1 MRRVA
6 PRVFFFLLHPWL
18 RTGALFFSE
27 KPTQL
32 KSKTNKKMKK
42 IIELLKHYRK
52 KLVGVALID
61 GIGMIC
67 SLLMPFVMSE
77 IVERGIS
84 EQNISFVWQYAV
96 IMVLLAIVSVVANV
110 ISAKLNTYI
119 SAGYSSDLCRVTFE
133 KINSL
138 SYENYTKIGP
148 SGLLTR
154 ATDDIWNVE
163 GTITSLPYTLFTVP
177 VMFIG
182 SAVLAFLADPIL
194 SAVFMLSIPPILIL
208 VLILMRP
215 LYNMWDKSDKYVDMQ
230 NKIVRERLSGLRVVR
245 AFNNEKREHGRAK
258 FATEEMAKYMIR
270 ANTRGGMVDP
280 FAMLLLNLATVA
292 VIYFGGIRARADS
305 GISTGGVIAVLQ
317 YIGMISN
324 ALISISWTL
333 AWLPK
338 VKVSMRRLNEIHS
351 SPDEETIPE
360 GEGDVPN
367 GFDIEIKNLSFTYP
381 DSTKNVLESL
391 SLTVKQ
397 GEHIAFIG
405 GTGSGKSTLIKLLA
419 GLFEPSEGEIIIGGA
434 SYKDMRKA
442 DIRSHFSVALQK
454 AQIFEGTVR
463 DNIKMGKPDAT
474 DEEIYEVLSLSKMA
488 EFVDSHEEG
497 LDYILVGSGQNVSG
511 GQRQRLNMARTV
523 IKKADVYIFD
533 DSFSALDFL
542 TESETNENYAAL
554 LHGKSRIVAT
564 QRISTAMSADR
575 IYVLDKGRIIGVGT
589 HSELLRSCPIYR
601 EIADSQLGGRRE
613 YAYEE

>member
-1 MRRVA
+1 
-6 PRVFFFLLHPWL
+6 
-18 RTGALFFSE
+18 
-27 KPTQL
+27 
-32 KSKTNKKMKK
+32 MKK
-42 IIELLKHYRK
+42 LLELLKPYQK

-67 SLLMPFVMSE
+67 SLLMPFVMSD
-77 IVERGIS
+77 IVEKGIS
-84 EQNISFVWQYAV
+84 EQNIPFVWQYAV
-96 IMVLLAIVSVVANV
+96 IMLLLAIVSVVASV
-110 ISAKLNTYI
+110 ISAKLNTAI

-138 SYENYTKIGP
+138 SYTNYTKIGP

-182 SAVLAFLADPIL
+182 SAVLAFLVDPVL
-194 SAVFMLSIPPILIL
+194 STVFMLSIPPILIL

-215 LYNMWDKSDKYVDMQ
+215 LYDMWDKSDKYVDMQ

-258 FATEEMAKYMIR
+258 LATEEMAKYMIR

-292 VIYFGGIRARADS
+292 VIYFGGIRAQAGS
-305 GISTGGVIAVLQ
+305 GISTGGIIAVLQ
-317 YIGMISN
+317 YIGMITN
-324 ALISISWTL
+324 AIISISWTL

-360 GEGDVPN
+360 GRGEMPN
-367 GFDIEIKNLSFTYP
+367 GFDIEIKNLSFRYP
-381 DSTKNVLESL
+381 DSTKNVLENLSL
-391 SLTVKQ
+391 SVKQ
-397 GEHIAFIG
+397 GEHIALIG

-434 SYKDMRKA
+434 SYGKMRKA
-442 DIRSHFSVALQK
+442 DVRSHFSVALQK

-474 DEEIYEVLSLSKMA
+474 DEEIYEVLGLSKMA
-488 EFVDSHEEG
+488 EFVDSHKEG

-542 TESETNENYAAL
+542 TESEIKENYATIL
-554 LHGKSRIVAT
+554 GKKSRIVAT

-575 IYVLDKGRIIGVGT
+575 IYVLDKGCIIGVGT
-589 HSELLRSCPIYR
+589 HSELLSSCPIYR
-601 EIADSQLGGRRE
+601 EIADSQLGGKKE
-613 YAYEE
+613 GTYEE

>member
-1 MRRVA
+1 
-6 PRVFFFLLHPWL
+6 
-18 RTGALFFSE
+18 
-27 KPTQL
+27 
-32 KSKTNKKMKK
+32 MKK
-42 IIELLKHYRK
+42 LFELLKPYRN

-77 IVERGIS
+77 IVEKGIS
-84 EQNISFVWQYAV
+84 KQNISFVWQYAV
-96 IMVLLAIVSVVANV
+96 IMILLAIVSVVANV
-110 ISAKLNTYI
+110 ISAKLNTAI

-138 SYENYTKIGP
+138 SYTDYTKIGP

-177 VMFIG
+177 VMLIG
-182 SAVLAFLADPIL
+182 SAVLAFLADPVL

-215 LYNMWDKSDKYVDMQ
+215 LYDMWDKSDKYVDMQ

-258 FATEEMAKYMIR
+258 FATEEMAKHMIR

-292 VIYFGGIRARADS
+292 VIYFGGIRAQAGS

-351 SPDEETIPE
+351 CPDEETIPE
-360 GEGDVPN
+360 GEGKTAN
-367 GFDIEIKNLSFTYP
+367 GFDIEIKDLSFAYP
-381 DSTKNVLESL
+381 ESTKKVLEGLSL
-391 SLTVKQ
+391 SVKQ
-397 GEHIAFIG
+397 GEHIALIG

-419 GLFEPSEGEIIIGGA
+419 GLFEPSEGEIIIGGS
-434 SYKDMRKA
+434 SYKDMRKV
-442 DIRSHFSVALQK
+442 DVRSHFSVALQK

-463 DNIKMGKPDAT
+463 DNIKMGRPDAT
-474 DEEIYEVLSLSKMA
+474 DEEIYEVLKLSKMS

-497 LDYILVGSGQNVSG
+497 LDYILVGNGQNVSG

-542 TESETNENYAAL
+542 TESEIKENYADL
-554 LHGKSRIVAT
+554 LRGKSRIVAT

-589 HSELLRSCPIYR
+589 HSELLSSCSIYR
-601 EIADSQLGGRRE
+601 EIADSQLGGRKE
-613 YAYEE
+613 GAYEE

>member
-1 MRRVA
+1 
-6 PRVFFFLLHPWL
+6 
-18 RTGALFFSE
+18 
-27 KPTQL
+27 
-32 KSKTNKKMKK
+32 MKK
-42 IIELLKHYRK
+42 LFELLKPYQK

-61 GIGMIC
+61 GIGMLC

-77 IVERGIS
+77 IVEKGIS
-84 EQNISFVWQYAV
+84 EQNIPFVWQYAV
-96 IMVLLAIVSVVANV
+96 IMVLLAIVSVAANI
-110 ISAKLNTYI
+110 ISAKLNTAI
-119 SAGYSSDLCRVTFE
+119 SAGYSSDLCRITFE

-138 SYENYTKIGP
+138 SYTNYTKIGP

-182 SAVLAFLADPIL
+182 SAVLAFFADPVL

-215 LYNMWDKSDKYVDMQ
+215 LYDMWDKSDKYVDMQ

-292 VIYFGGIRARADS
+292 VIYFGGIRAQAGS
-305 GISTGGVIAVLQ
+305 GISTGGIIAVLQ
-317 YIGMISN
+317 YIGMITN
-324 ALISISWTL
+324 AIISISWTL

-338 VKVSMRRLNEIHS
+338 VKVSVRRLNEIHS
-351 SPDEETIPE
+351 SPDEETISE
-360 GEGDVPN
+360 SDVKAPS
-367 GFDIEIKNLSFTYP
+367 GFDIEIRNLSFAYP
-381 DSTKNVLESL
+381 DSTKNVLKNL
-391 SLTVKQ
+391 SLTVKE
-397 GEHIAFIG
+397 GEHIALIG

-419 GLFEPSEGEIIIGGA
+419 GLFEPSEGEIILGGA

-442 DIRSHFSVALQK
+442 DVRSHFSVALQK

-474 DEEIYEVLSLSKMA
+474 DEEIYKVLELSKMA
-488 EFVDSHEEG
+488 EFVGSHEEG

-542 TESETNENYAAL
+542 TESEIKENYATL
-554 LHGKSRIVAT
+554 LRGKSRIVAT

-575 IYVLDKGRIIGVGT
+575 IYVLDNGNIIGVGT
-589 HSELLRSCPIYR
+589 HSELLSSCPIYR
-601 EIADSQLGGRRE
+601 EIADSQLGGRKE
-613 YAYEE
+613 CTHEK

>member
-1 MRRVA
+1 
-6 PRVFFFLLHPWL
+6 
-18 RTGALFFSE
+18 
-27 KPTQL
+27 
-32 KSKTNKKMKK
+32 MKK
-42 IIELLKHYRK
+42 LLELLKPYRK

-67 SLLMPFVMSE
+67 SLLLPFVMSE
-77 IVERGIS
+77 IVEKGIS
-84 EQNISFVWQYAV
+84 EQNIPFVWQYAV
-96 IMVLLAIVSVVANV
+96 IMVLLAIVSVAANI
-110 ISAKLNTYI
+110 ISAKLNTAI

-138 SYENYTKIGP
+138 SYTNYTKIGP

-177 VMFIG
+177 IMFIG
-182 SAVLAFLADPIL
+182 SAVLAFLADPVL

-215 LYNMWDKSDKYVDMQ
+215 LYDMWDKSDKYVDMQ
-230 NKIVRERLSGLRVVR
+230 NKIVRERLAGLRVVR

-292 VIYFGGIRARADS
+292 VIYFGGIRAQAGS
-305 GISTGGVIAVLQ
+305 GISTGGIIAVLQ
-317 YIGMISN
+317 YIGMITN
-324 ALISISWTL
+324 AVISISWTL

-351 SPDEETIPE
+351 NPDEETIPE

-367 GFDIEIKNLSFTYP
+367 GFDIEINNLSFTYP
-381 DSTKNVLESL
+381 DSTKNVLENL

-397 GEHIAFIG
+397 GEQIALIG

-434 SYKDMRKA
+434 SYKDMRKV
-442 DIRSHFSVALQK
+442 DVRSHFSVALQK

-474 DEEIYEVLSLSKMA
+474 DEEVYKVLGLSKMA

-523 IKKADVYIFD
+523 IKEADVYIFD

-542 TESETNENYAAL
+542 TESEIKENYSAL
-554 LHGKSRIVAT
+554 LRGKSRIVAT

-575 IYVLDKGRIIGVGT
+575 IYVLDNGRIIGVGT
-589 HSELLRSCPIYR
+589 HRELLSSCPIYR
-601 EIADSQLGGRRE
+601 EIADSQLGGRKE
-613 YAYEE
+613 GAYEEE

>member
-1 MRRVA
+1 
-6 PRVFFFLLHPWL
+6 
-18 RTGALFFSE
+18 
-27 KPTQL
+27 
-32 KSKTNKKMKK
+32 MKK
-42 IIELLKHYRK
+42 LLELLKPYRK
-52 KLVGVALID
+52 KLMGVALID

-77 IVERGIS
+77 IVEKGIS
-84 EQNISFVWQYAV
+84 EQNIPLVWKYAG
-96 IMVLLAIVSVVANV
+96 IMVLLSVISVAANI
-110 ISAKLNTYI
+110 ISAKLNTSI
-119 SAGYSSDLCRVTFE
+119 SAGYSSDLCRITFE

-138 SYENYTKIGP
+138 SYTDYTKIGP

-177 VMFIG
+177 IMFIG

-215 LYNMWDKSDKYVDMQ
+215 LYDMWDKSDKYVDLQ
-230 NKIVRERLSGLRVVR
+230 NKIVRERLSALRVVR
-245 AFNNEKREHGRAK
+245 AFNNETREHGRAK

-292 VIYFGGIRARADS
+292 VVYFGGIRAQAGS

-360 GEGDVPN
+360 GKGKVPN
-367 GFDIEIKNLSFTYP
+367 GFDIEIRNLSFTYP
-381 DSTKNVLESL
+381 DSTKSVIENL
-391 SLTVKQ
+391 SLTVKE
-397 GEHIAFIG
+397 GEHIALIG

-434 SYKDMRKA
+434 SYKDIRKV
-442 DIRSHFSVALQK
+442 DVRSHFSVALQK

-463 DNIKMGKPDAT
+463 DNIRMGNPGAT
-474 DEEIYEVLSLSKMA
+474 DEEIYEALKLSKMA

-511 GQRQRLNMARTV
+511 GQRQRINMARTV
-523 IKKADVYIFD
+523 IKKADIYIFD

-542 TESETNENYAAL
+542 TESEIKDNYSTL
-554 LHGKSRIVAT
+554 LRGKSRIVAT

-575 IYVLDKGRIIGVGT
+575 IYVLDKGRIIDVGT
-589 HSELLRSCPIYR
+589 HSELLFSCPIYR
-601 EIADSQLGGRRE
+601 EIADSQLGGRKE
-613 YAYEE
+613 GGYEE

>member
-1 MRRVA
+1 
-6 PRVFFFLLHPWL
+6 
-18 RTGALFFSE
+18 
-27 KPTQL
+27 
-32 KSKTNKKMKK
+32 MKK
-42 IIELLKHYRK
+42 LLKLLKPYRK

-67 SLLMPFVMSE
+67 ALLMPFVMSE
-77 IVERGIS
+77 IVEKGIS
-84 EQNISFVWQYAV
+84 EQNISLVWKYAV
-96 IMVLLAIVSVVANV
+96 IMVLLAIISVIANV
-110 ISAKLNTYI
+110 ISAKLNTSI
-119 SAGYSSDLCRVTFE
+119 SAGYSSDLCRSTFE

-138 SYENYTKIGP
+138 SYTDYTKIGP

-182 SAVLAFLADPIL
+182 SAVLAFLADPVL

-215 LYNMWDKSDKYVDMQ
+215 LYDMWDKSDKYVDMQ

-292 VIYFGGIRARADS
+292 VIYFGGIRAQAGS
-305 GISTGGVIAVLQ
+305 GISTGGIIAVLQ
-317 YIGMISN
+317 YIGMITN
-324 ALISISWTL
+324 AVISISWTL

-351 SPDEETIPE
+351 SPDEEKIPE
-360 GEGDVPN
+360 GEGKIPN
-367 GFDIEIKNLSFTYP
+367 GFDLEIRNLSFTYP
-381 DSTKNVLESL
+381 NSTKSVIENISL
-391 SLTVKQ
+391 SIKE
-397 GEHIAFIG
+397 GEHIALIG

-419 GLFEPSEGEIIIGGA
+419 GLFEPSEGEIMIGEA
-434 SYKDMRKA
+434 SYKDMRKV
-442 DIRSHFSVALQK
+442 DVRSHFSVALQK

-463 DNIKMGKPDAT
+463 DNIKMGNPNAT
-474 DEEIYEVLSLSKMA
+474 DDEIYEALRLSKMA

-542 TESETNENYAAL
+542 TESEIKENYSML
-554 LHGKSRIVAT
+554 LRGKSRIVAT

-575 IYVLDKGRIIGVGT
+575 IYVLDNGRIIGVGT
-589 HSELLRSCPIYR
+589 HRELLSSCPIYR
-601 EIADSQLGGRRE
+601 EIADSQLGGRKE
-613 YAYEE
+613 GAHEEE

>member
-1 MRRVA
+1 
-6 PRVFFFLLHPWL
+6 
-18 RTGALFFSE
+18 
-27 KPTQL
+27 
-32 KSKTNKKMKK
+32 MKK
-42 IIELLKHYRK
+42 LLELLKPYRK

-61 GIGMIC
+61 GISMIC

-77 IVERGIS
+77 IVEKGIS
-84 EQNISFVWQYAV
+84 EQNIRLVWIYAA
-96 IMVLLAIVSVVANV
+96 IMVLLAIVSIIASI
-110 ISAKLNTYI
+110 ISAKLNTSI

-138 SYENYTKIGP
+138 SYTNYTKIGP

-177 VMFIG
+177 IMFIG
-182 SAVLAFLADPIL
+182 SAILAFLADPVL
-194 SAVFMLSIPPILIL
+194 AAVFMLSIPPILIL
-208 VLILMRP
+208 VLIIMRP
-215 LYNMWDKSDKYVDMQ
+215 LYDMWDKSDKYIDMQ

-245 AFNNEKREHGRAK
+245 AFNNEKREHSRAK

-270 ANTRGGMVDP
+270 ANTRGGLVDP

-292 VIYFGGIRARADS
+292 VIYFGGIRAQAGS
-305 GISTGGVIAVLQ
+305 GISTGGIIAVLQ

-351 SPDEETIPE
+351 SPNEETIPE
-360 GEGDVPN
+360 GEGKVPN
-367 GFDIEIKNLSFTYP
+367 GFDIEIRNLSFTYP
-381 DSTKNVLESL
+381 DSTKNVLEDLSL
-391 SLTVKQ
+391 SLKQ
-397 GEHIAFIG
+397 GEHIALIG

-419 GLFEPSEGEIIIGGA
+419 GLFEPSEGEILIGGA
-434 SYKDMRKA
+434 SYKDMRKV
-442 DIRSHFSVALQK
+442 DVRSHFSVALQK

-463 DNIKMGKPDAT
+463 DNIKMGKPDAS
-474 DEEIYEVLSLSKMA
+474 DEEIYEVLKLSKMA
-488 EFVDSHEEG
+488 DFVDSHKEG

-542 TESETNENYAAL
+542 TESEIKENYAAL
-554 LHGKSRIVAT
+554 LRGKSRIVAT

-589 HSELLRSCPIYR
+589 HNELLSSCPIYR
-601 EIADSQLGGRRE
+601 EIADSQLGGRKE
-613 YAYEE
+613 GTYEE

>member
-1 MRRVA
+1 
-6 PRVFFFLLHPWL
+6 
-18 RTGALFFSE
+18 
-27 KPTQL
+27 
-32 KSKTNKKMKK
+32 MKK
-42 IIELLKHYRK
+42 LLELLKPYRK

-67 SLLMPFVMSE
+67 ALLMPFVMSE
-77 IVERGIS
+77 IVEKGIS
-84 EQNISFVWQYAV
+84 GQNIALVWKYAV
-96 IMVLLAIVSVVANV
+96 IMVLLAVVSVAANI
-110 ISAKLNTYI
+110 ISAKLNTSI
-119 SAGYSSDLCRVTFE
+119 SAGYSSNLCRSTFE

-138 SYENYTKIGP
+138 SYTDYTKIGP

-182 SAVLAFLADPIL
+182 SAVLAFLADPVL

-215 LYNMWDKSDKYVDMQ
+215 LYDMWDKSDKYVDMQ

-292 VIYFGGIRARADS
+292 VIYFGGIRAQAGS

-351 SPDEETIPE
+351 SPDEEKIPE
-360 GEGDVPN
+360 GAGEIPN
-367 GFDIEIKNLSFTYP
+367 DFDLEIRNLSFAYP
-381 DSTKNVLESL
+381 NSTKSVIENISL
-391 SLTVKQ
+391 SIKE
-397 GEHIAFIG
+397 GEHIALIG

-434 SYKDMRKA
+434 SYKDMRKV
-442 DIRSHFSVALQK
+442 DVRSHFSVALQK

-463 DNIKMGKPDAT
+463 DNIKMGNPSAT
-474 DEEIYEVLSLSKMA
+474 DDEIYEVLKLSKMVD
-488 EFVDSHEEG
+488 FIDSHEEG
-497 LDYILVGSGQNVSG
+497 LDYMLVGSGQNVSG

-542 TESETNENYAAL
+542 TESEIKENYSTL
-554 LHGKSRIVAT
+554 LRGKSRIVAT

-575 IYVLDKGRIIGVGT
+575 IYVLDKGCIIGVGT
-589 HSELLRSCPIYR
+589 HSDLLSSCPIYR
-601 EIADSQLGGRRE
+601 EIADSQLGGRKE
-613 YAYEE
+613 GAHEE

>member
-1 MRRVA
+1 MK
-6 PRVFFFLLHPWL
+6 LLFILL
-18 RTGALFFSE
+18 R
-27 KPTQL
+27 P
-32 KSKTNKKMKK
+32 
-42 IIELLKHYRK
+42 YRK
-52 KLVGVALID
+52 KLVWIALID
-61 GIGMIC
+61 GIAMIC

-77 IVERGIS
+77 IVEKGIS
-84 EQNISFVWQYAV
+84 EQNISAVWRYAAA
-96 IMVLLAIVSVVANV
+96 MVLLAIVSLVASI
-110 ISAKLNTYI
+110 ISAKINTHV
-119 SAGYSSDLCRVTFE
+119 SAGYSSDLCRATFE
-133 KINSL
+133 KINAL
-138 SYENYTKIGP
+138 SYTDYTKIGP

-163 GTITSLPYTLFTVP
+163 GTMTSLPYTLFTVP

-182 SAVLAFLADPIL
+182 SAVLAFLADPVL

-215 LYNMWDKSDKYVDMQ
+215 LYDMWDKSDKYVDMQ

-245 AFNNEKREHGRAK
+245 AFNNEKREHARARL
-258 FATEEMAKYMIR
+258 ATEEMAKYMIR

-292 VIYFGGIRARADS
+292 VIYFGGIRAQMDS
-305 GISTGGVIAVLQ
+305 GISTGSIIAVLQ
-317 YIGMISN
+317 YIGIISN
-324 ALISISWTL
+324 ALINISWTL

-338 VKVSMRRLNEIHS
+338 VRVSARRLNEIHS
-351 SPDEETIPE
+351 SPDEETFFE
-360 GEGDVPN
+360 GEGEIPN
-367 GFDIEIKNLSFTYP
+367 GFDIEINDLSFSYP
-381 DSTKNVLESL
+381 ESAKSVLENI
-391 SLTVKQ
+391 SLTVRE
-397 GEHIAFIG
+397 GEHIALIG

-434 SYKDMRKA
+434 SYKNMRKS
-442 DIRSHFSVALQK
+442 DIRSRFSVALQK

-463 DNIKMGKPDAT
+463 DNIRMGRPDAT
-474 DEEIYEVLSLSKMA
+474 DEEISEALKLSKMA
-488 EFVDSHEEG
+488 DFIDSHKEG

-542 TESETNENYAAL
+542 TESEIKENYNSL
-554 LHGKSRIVAT
+554 LKGKSRIVAT

-589 HSELLRSCPIYR
+589 HSELLSACPIYR
-601 EIADSQLGGRRE
+601 EIADSQLGGRRG

>member
-1 MRRVA
+1 
-6 PRVFFFLLHPWL
+6 
-18 RTGALFFSE
+18 
-27 KPTQL
+27 
-32 KSKTNKKMKK
+32 MKK
-42 IIELLKHYRK
+42 LLELLKPYRK

-77 IVERGIS
+77 IVEKGIS
-84 EQNISFVWQYAV
+84 EQNIPLVWKYAG
-96 IMVLLAIVSVVANV
+96 IMVLLALISVGANIV
-110 ISAKLNTYI
+110 SAKLNTSI
-119 SAGYSSDLCRVTFE
+119 SAGYSSDLCRTTFE

-138 SYENYTKIGP
+138 SYTDYTKIGP

-177 VMFIG
+177 IMFIG
-182 SAVLAFLADPIL
+182 SAVLAFLADPVL

-215 LYNMWDKSDKYVDMQ
+215 LYDMWDKSDKYIDLQ
-230 NKIVRERLSGLRVVR
+230 NKIVRERLSALRVVR

-292 VIYFGGIRARADS
+292 VVYFGGIRSQAGS

-338 VKVSMRRLNEIHS
+338 VRVSMRRLNEIHS

-360 GEGDVPN
+360 GKGKIPA
-367 GFDIEIKNLSFTYP
+367 GFDIEIRDLSFAYP
-381 DSTKNVLESL
+381 NSTKNIIENL
-391 SLTVKQ
+391 SLTVKE
-397 GEHIAFIG
+397 GEHIALIG

-419 GLFEPSEGEIIIGGA
+419 GLFEPSEGEILIGGA
-434 SYKDMRKA
+434 SYSDMRKS
-442 DIRSHFSVALQK
+442 DVRSHFSVALQK

-463 DNIKMGKPDAT
+463 DNIRMGNPSVT
-474 DEEIYEVLSLSKMA
+474 DEEIYEALKLSKMA

-497 LDYILVGSGQNVSG
+497 LDYILVGNGQNVSG
-511 GQRQRLNMARTV
+511 GQRQRINMARTV

-542 TESETNENYAAL
+542 TEKEIKENYSGL
-554 LHGKSRIVAT
+554 LRGKSRIVAT

-575 IYVLDKGRIIGVGT
+575 IYVLDKGRIIDFGT
-589 HSELLRSCPIYR
+589 HSELLSSCSIYR
-601 EIADSQLGGRRE
+601 EISDSQLGGRKE
-613 YAYEE
+613 GAYEE

>member
-1 MRRVA
+1 
-6 PRVFFFLLHPWL
+6 
-18 RTGALFFSE
+18 
-27 KPTQL
+27 
-32 KSKTNKKMKK
+32 MKK
-42 IIELLKHYRK
+42 LLELLKPYRK

-61 GIGMIC
+61 GVAMIC

-77 IVERGIS
+77 IVEKGIS
-84 EQNISFVWQYAV
+84 KQNISLVWKYAA
-96 IMVLLAIVSVVANV
+96 IMVLLAIVSLIASI
-110 ISAKLNTYI
+110 ISAKLNTAI
-119 SAGYSSDLCRVTFE
+119 SAGYSSDLCYATFK
-133 KINSL
+133 KINLL
-138 SYENYTKIGP
+138 SYTNYTKIGP

-177 VMFIG
+177 IMFIG
-182 SAVLAFLADPIL
+182 SAVLAFIADPVL

-215 LYNMWDKSDKYVDMQ
+215 LYDMWDKSDKYIDMQ

-292 VIYFGGIRARADS
+292 VIYFGGIRAQTGA

-324 ALISISWTL
+324 ALINISWTL

-338 VKVSMRRLNEIHS
+338 VKVSMRRLNDIHA

-360 GEGDVPN
+360 GEGKIPN
-367 GFDIEIKNLSFTYP
+367 GFAIEIKNLSFTYP
-381 DSTKNVLESL
+381 DSSKNVIENLSL
-391 SLTVKQ
+391 SIKE
-397 GEHIAFIG
+397 GEHIALIG

-434 SYKDMRKA
+434 SYKDMRKI
-442 DIRSHFSVALQK
+442 DVRSHFSVALQK

-463 DNIKMGKPDAT
+463 DNIRMGKPDAT
-474 DEEIYEVLSLSKMA
+474 DEEIYEALRLSKMA
-488 EFVDSHEEG
+488 EFVDSHKEG

-523 IKKADVYIFD
+523 IKKADLYIFD

-542 TESETNENYAAL
+542 TESEIKENYKDL
-554 LHGKSRIVAT
+554 LCGKSRIVAT

-589 HSELLRSCPIYR
+589 HSELLSSCPIYR
-601 EIADSQLGGRRE
+601 EIADSQLGNRKEGV
-613 YAYEE
+613 YEE

>member
-1 MRRVA
+1 
-6 PRVFFFLLHPWL
+6 
-18 RTGALFFSE
+18 
-27 KPTQL
+27 
-32 KSKTNKKMKK
+32 MKK
-42 IIELLKHYRK
+42 LFELLKPYTK
-52 KLVGVALID
+52 KLIAVALID

-77 IVERGIS
+77 IVESGIA
-84 EQNISFVWQYAV
+84 EKDIDFVWKYAI
-96 IMVLLAIVSVVANV
+96 IMLVLATVSVVANI
-110 ISAKLNTYI
+110 ISAKLNTSI
-119 SAGYSSDLCRVTFE
+119 SSGYSADLCRATFE

-138 SYENYTKIGP
+138 SYTDYTKIGP

-163 GTITSLPYTLFTVP
+163 GTITNLPYTLFTVP

-182 SAVLAFLADPIL
+182 SAVLAFLADPTL

-208 VLILMRP
+208 VLILMSP
-215 LYNMWDKSDKYVDMQ
+215 LYDMWDKSDKYIDMQ

-245 AFNNEKREHGRAK
+245 AFNNESREHKRAK

-292 VIYFGGIRARADS
+292 VVYFGGVRAQT
-305 GISTGGVIAVLQ
+305 GGEISTGDIIAVLQ

-338 VKVSMRRLNEIHS
+338 VKVSARRLNEIHS
-351 SPDEETIPE
+351 SPDEETVCDKDVKAPE
-360 GEGDVPN
+360 GFE
-367 GFDIEIKNLSFTYP
+367 IEIKDLSFAYP
-381 DSTKNVLESL
+381 DSKKNVLEDISL
-391 SLTVKQ
+391 EIKE
-397 GEHIAFIG
+397 GEHIALIG
-405 GTGSGKSTLIKLLA
+405 GTGSGKSSLIKLLS
-419 GLFEPSEGEIIIGGA
+419 GLFDPGDGDIIIGGV
-434 SYKDMRKA
+434 SYKNLRKT
-442 DIRSHFSVALQK
+442 DIRSKFSVALQK

-463 DNIKMGKPDAT
+463 DNIKMGNPEAT
-474 DEEIYEVLSLSKMA
+474 DKEVLEVLGMSKMA
-488 EFVDSHEEG
+488 DFINSHKEG
-497 LDYILVGSGQNVSG
+497 LDYLLVGSGQNVSG

-523 IKKADVYIFD
+523 IKKADIYIFD

-542 TESETNENYAAL
+542 TESEIKENYSDFL
-554 LHGKSRIVAT
+554 KGKSRIVAT

-589 HSELLRSCPIYR
+589 HSQLLSSCPIYR
-601 EIADSQLGGRRE
+601 EIANSQLGGRKE
-613 YAYEE
+613 GAYEK

>member
-1 MRRVA
+1 
-6 PRVFFFLLHPWL
+6 
-18 RTGALFFSE
+18 
-27 KPTQL
+27 
-32 KSKTNKKMKK
+32 MKK
-42 IIELLKHYRK
+42 LLELLKPYRK

-67 SLLMPFVMSE
+67 ALLMPFVMSE
-77 IVERGIS
+77 IVEKGIS
-84 EQNISFVWQYAV
+84 EQNISLVWKYAV
-96 IMVLLAIVSVVANV
+96 IMVLLAIISVIANV
-110 ISAKLNTYI
+110 ISAKLNTSI
-119 SAGYSSDLCRVTFE
+119 SAGYSSDLCRSTFE

-138 SYENYTKIGP
+138 SYTDYTKIGP

-182 SAVLAFLADPIL
+182 SAVLAFLADPVL

-215 LYNMWDKSDKYVDMQ
+215 LYDMWDKSDKYVDMQ

-292 VIYFGGIRARADS
+292 VIYFGGIRAQAGS
-305 GISTGGVIAVLQ
+305 GISTGGIIAVLQ
-317 YIGMISN
+317 YIGMITN
-324 ALISISWTL
+324 AVISISWTL

-351 SPDEETIPE
+351 SPDEEKIPE
-360 GEGDVPN
+360 GEGKIPN
-367 GFDIEIKNLSFTYP
+367 GFDLEIRNLSFTYP
-381 DSTKNVLESL
+381 NSTKSVIENISL
-391 SLTVKQ
+391 SIKE
-397 GEHIAFIG
+397 GEHIALIG

-419 GLFEPSEGEIIIGGA
+419 GLFEPSEGEIMIGEA
-434 SYKDMRKA
+434 SYKDMRKV
-442 DIRSHFSVALQK
+442 DVRSHFSVALQK

-463 DNIKMGKPDAT
+463 DNIKMGNPDAT
-474 DEEIYEVLSLSKMA
+474 DDEIYEALRLSKMA
-488 EFVDSHEEG
+488 GFVDSHEEG

-542 TESETNENYAAL
+542 TESEIKENYSML
-554 LHGKSRIVAT
+554 LRGKSRIVAT

-575 IYVLDKGRIIGVGT
+575 IYVLDNGRIIGVGT
-589 HSELLRSCPIYR
+589 HRELLSSCPIYR
-601 EIADSQLGGRRE
+601 EIADSQLGGRKE
-613 YAYEE
+613 GAHEEE

>member
-1 MRRVA
+1 
-6 PRVFFFLLHPWL
+6 
-18 RTGALFFSE
+18 
-27 KPTQL
+27 
-32 KSKTNKKMKK
+32 MKK
-42 IIELLKHYRK
+42 LLELLKPYRK

-67 SLLMPFVMSE
+67 ALLMPFVMSE
-77 IVERGIS
+77 IVEKGIS
-84 EQNISFVWQYAV
+84 EQNIALVWKYAV
-96 IMVLLAIVSVVANV
+96 IMVLLAVVSVAANV
-110 ISAKLNTYI
+110 ISAKLNTSI
-119 SAGYSSDLCRVTFE
+119 SAGYSSDLCRSTFE

-138 SYENYTKIGP
+138 SYTDYTKIGP

-182 SAVLAFLADPIL
+182 SAILAFLADPVL

-215 LYNMWDKSDKYVDMQ
+215 LYDMWDKSDKYVDMQ

-292 VIYFGGIRARADS
+292 VIYFGGIRAQAGS

-351 SPDEETIPE
+351 SPDEEKIPE
-360 GEGDVPN
+360 GAGEIPK
-367 GFDIEIKNLSFTYP
+367 GFDLEIRNLSFAYP
-381 DSTKNVLESL
+381 NSTKNVIENISL
-391 SLTVKQ
+391 SIKE
-397 GEHIAFIG
+397 GEHIALIG

-434 SYKDMRKA
+434 SYKDIRKV
-442 DIRSHFSVALQK
+442 DVRSHFSVALQK

-463 DNIKMGKPDAT
+463 DNIKMGNPSAT
-474 DEEIYEVLSLSKMA
+474 DDEIYEALRLSKMA
-488 EFVDSHEEG
+488 DFIDSHEEG

-511 GQRQRLNMARTV
+511 GQRQRLNMTRTV
-523 IKKADVYIFD
+523 IKEADIYIFD

-542 TESETNENYAAL
+542 TESEIKENYSTL
-554 LHGKSRIVAT
+554 LRGKSRIVAT

-589 HSELLRSCPIYR
+589 HSDLLSSCPIYR
-601 EIADSQLGGRRE
+601 EIADSQLGGRKE
-613 YAYEE
+613 GTHEEE

>member
-1 MRRVA
+1 
-6 PRVFFFLLHPWL
+6 
-18 RTGALFFSE
+18 
-27 KPTQL
+27 
-32 KSKTNKKMKK
+32 MKK
-42 IIELLKHYRK
+42 LLELLKPYRK

-67 SLLMPFVMSE
+67 ALLMPFVMSE
-77 IVERGIS
+77 IVEKGIS
-84 EQNISFVWQYAV
+84 EQNISLVWKYAV
-96 IMVLLAIVSVVANV
+96 IMVLLAIISVIANV
-110 ISAKLNTYI
+110 ISAKLNTSI
-119 SAGYSSDLCRVTFE
+119 SAGYSSDLCRSTFE

-138 SYENYTKIGP
+138 SYTDYTKIGP

-182 SAVLAFLADPIL
+182 SAVLAFLADPVL

-215 LYNMWDKSDKYVDMQ
+215 LYDMWDKSDKYVDMQ

-292 VIYFGGIRARADS
+292 VIYFGGIRAQAGS
-305 GISTGGVIAVLQ
+305 GISTGGIIAVLQ
-317 YIGMISN
+317 YIGMITN
-324 ALISISWTL
+324 AVISISWTL

-351 SPDEETIPE
+351 SPDEEKIPE
-360 GEGDVPN
+360 GEGEIPN
-367 GFDIEIKNLSFTYP
+367 GFDLEIRNLSFTYP
-381 DSTKNVLESL
+381 NSTKSVIENISL
-391 SLTVKQ
+391 SIKE
-397 GEHIAFIG
+397 GEHIALIG

-419 GLFEPSEGEIIIGGA
+419 GLFEPSEGEIMIGEA
-434 SYKDMRKA
+434 SYKDMRKV
-442 DIRSHFSVALQK
+442 DVRSHFSVALQK

-463 DNIKMGKPDAT
+463 DNIKMGNPNAT
-474 DEEIYEVLSLSKMA
+474 DDEIYEALRLSKMA

-523 IKKADVYIFD
+523 IKEADVYIFD

-542 TESETNENYAAL
+542 TESEIKENYSML
-554 LHGKSRIVAT
+554 LRGKSRIVAT

-575 IYVLDKGRIIGVGT
+575 IYVLDNGRIIGVGT
-589 HSELLRSCPIYR
+589 HRELLSSCPIYR
-601 EIADSQLGGRRE
+601 EIADSQLGGRKE
-613 YAYEE
+613 GAHEEE

>member
-1 MRRVA
+1 
-6 PRVFFFLLHPWL
+6 
-18 RTGALFFSE
+18 
-27 KPTQL
+27 
-32 KSKTNKKMKK
+32 MKK
-42 IIELLKHYRK
+42 LFELLKPYQK

-61 GIGMIC
+61 GIGMLC

-77 IVERGIS
+77 IVEKGIS
-84 EQNISFVWQYAV
+84 EQNIPFVWQYAV
-96 IMVLLAIVSVVANV
+96 IMILLAIVSVVANI
-110 ISAKLNTYI
+110 ISAKLNTAI
-119 SAGYSSDLCRVTFE
+119 SAGYSSDLCRITFE

-138 SYENYTKIGP
+138 SYTNYTKIGP

-182 SAVLAFLADPIL
+182 SAVLAFFADPVL

-215 LYNMWDKSDKYVDMQ
+215 LYDMWDKSDKYVDMQ

-292 VIYFGGIRARADS
+292 VIYFGGIRAQAGS
-305 GISTGGVIAVLQ
+305 GISTGGIIAVLQ
-317 YIGMISN
+317 YIGMITN
-324 ALISISWTL
+324 AIISISWTL

-338 VKVSMRRLNEIHS
+338 VKVSVRRLNEIHS
-351 SPDEETIPE
+351 SPDEETIS
-360 GEGDVPN
+360 EGDVKAPS
-367 GFDIEIKNLSFTYP
+367 GFDIEIRNLSFAYP
-381 DSTKNVLESL
+381 DSTKNVLKNLSL
-391 SLTVKQ
+391 SVKE
-397 GEHIAFIG
+397 GEHIALIG

-419 GLFEPSEGEIIIGGA
+419 GLFEPSEGEIILGGA

-442 DIRSHFSVALQK
+442 DVRSHFSVALQK

-474 DEEIYEVLSLSKMA
+474 DEEIYKVLELSKMA
-488 EFVDSHEEG
+488 EFVGSHEEG
-497 LDYILVGSGQNVSG
+497 LDYILVGSGQNISG

-542 TESETNENYAAL
+542 TESEIKENYATL
-554 LHGKSRIVAT
+554 LRGKSRIVAT

-575 IYVLDKGRIIGVGT
+575 IYVLDNGNIIGVGT
-589 HSELLRSCPIYR
+589 HSELLSSCPIYR
-601 EIADSQLGGRRE
+601 EIADSQLGGRKE
-613 YAYEE
+613 CKHEK

>member
-1 MRRVA
+1 M
-6 PRVFFFLLHPWL
+6 
-18 RTGALFFSE
+18 
-27 KPTQL
+27 
-32 KSKTNKKMKK
+32 
-42 IIELLKHYRK
+42 
-52 KLVGVALID
+52 ID

-67 SLLMPFVMSE
+67 SLLLPFVMSE
-77 IVERGIS
+77 IVEKGIS
-84 EQNISFVWQYAV
+84 EQNIPFVWRYAA
-96 IMVLLAIVSVVANV
+96 IMVLLAIVSVAANI
-110 ISAKLNTYI
+110 ISAKLNTAI

-138 SYENYTKIGP
+138 SYTNYTKIGP

-177 VMFIG
+177 IMFIG
-182 SAVLAFLADPIL
+182 SAVLAFLADPVL

-215 LYNMWDKSDKYVDMQ
+215 LYDMWDKSDKYVDMQ

-292 VIYFGGIRARADS
+292 VIYFGGIRAQAGS
-305 GISTGGVIAVLQ
+305 GISTGGIIAVLQ
-317 YIGMISN
+317 YIGMITN
-324 ALISISWTL
+324 AVISISWTL

-338 VKVSMRRLNEIHS
+338 VKVSIRRLNEIHS

-367 GFDIEIKNLSFTYP
+367 GFDIEINNLSFTYP
-381 DSTKNVLESL
+381 DSTKNVLENL

-397 GEHIAFIG
+397 GEQIALIG

-434 SYKDMRKA
+434 SYKDMRKVNV
-442 DIRSHFSVALQK
+442 RSHFSVALQK

-474 DEEIYEVLSLSKMA
+474 DEEVYKVLGLSKMA

-542 TESETNENYAAL
+542 TESEIKENYANL
-554 LHGKSRIVAT
+554 LQGKSRIVAT

-575 IYVLDKGRIIGVGT
+575 IYVLDNGRIIGVGT
-589 HSELLRSCPIYR
+589 HKELLSSCPIYR
-601 EIADSQLGGRRE
+601 EIADSQLGGRKE
-613 YAYEE
+613 GPHEEK

>member
-1 MRRVA
+1 
-6 PRVFFFLLHPWL
+6 
-18 RTGALFFSE
+18 
-27 KPTQL
+27 
-32 KSKTNKKMKK
+32 MKK
-42 IIELLKHYRK
+42 LLELLKPYRK

-67 SLLMPFVMSE
+67 ALLMPFVMSE
-77 IVERGIS
+77 IVEKGIS
-84 EQNISFVWQYAV
+84 EQNIALVWKYAV
-96 IMVLLAIVSVVANV
+96 IMVLLAVVSVVANV
-110 ISAKLNTYI
+110 ISAKLNTSI
-119 SAGYSSDLCRVTFE
+119 SAGYSSDLCRSTFE

-138 SYENYTKIGP
+138 SYTDYTKIGP

-182 SAVLAFLADPIL
+182 SAVLAFLADPVL

-215 LYNMWDKSDKYVDMQ
+215 LYDMWDKSDKYIDMQ

-292 VIYFGGIRARADS
+292 VIYFGGIRAQAGS

-351 SPDEETIPE
+351 SPDEEKIPE
-360 GEGDVPN
+360 GEGQIPS
-367 GFDIEIKNLSFTYP
+367 GFDLEIRNLSFTYP
-381 DSTKNVLESL
+381 NSTKSVIENISL
-391 SLTVKQ
+391 SIKE
-397 GEHIAFIG
+397 GEHIALIG

-419 GLFEPSEGEIIIGGA
+419 GLFEPTEGEIIIGGA
-434 SYKDMRKA
+434 SYNDIRKV
-442 DIRSHFSVALQK
+442 DVRSHFSVALQK
-454 AQIFEGTVR
+454 AQIFEGTIR
-463 DNIKMGKPDAT
+463 DNIKMGNPSAT
-474 DEEIYEVLSLSKMA
+474 DDEIYEALRLSKMTD
-488 EFVDSHEEG
+488 FIDSHEEG

-523 IKKADVYIFD
+523 IKEADIYIFD

-542 TESETNENYAAL
+542 TESEIKENYSTL
-554 LHGKSRIVAT
+554 LRGKSRIVAT

-589 HSELLRSCPIYR
+589 HGDLLSSCPIYR
-601 EIADSQLGGRRE
+601 EIADSQLGGRKE
-613 YAYEE
+613 GTHEE

>member
-1 MRRVA
+1 
-6 PRVFFFLLHPWL
+6 
-18 RTGALFFSE
+18 
-27 KPTQL
+27 
-32 KSKTNKKMKK
+32 MKK
-42 IIELLKHYRK
+42 LLELLKPYQK

-67 SLLMPFVMSE
+67 SLLMPFVMSD
-77 IVERGIS
+77 IVEKGIS
-84 EQNISFVWQYAV
+84 EQNIPFVWQYAV
-96 IMVLLAIVSVVANV
+96 IMLLLAIVSVVASV
-110 ISAKLNTYI
+110 ISAKLNTAI

-138 SYENYTKIGP
+138 SYTNYTKIGP

-182 SAVLAFLADPIL
+182 SAVLAFLVDPVL

-208 VLILMRP
+208 VLSLMRP
-215 LYNMWDKSDKYVDMQ
+215 LYDMWDKSDKYVDMQ

-258 FATEEMAKYMIR
+258 LATEEMAKYMIR

-292 VIYFGGIRARADS
+292 VIYFGGIRAQAGS
-305 GISTGGVIAVLQ
+305 GISTGGIIAVLQ
-317 YIGMISN
+317 YIGMITN
-324 ALISISWTL
+324 AIISISWTL

-360 GEGDVPN
+360 GRGEIPN
-367 GFDIEIKNLSFTYP
+367 GFDIEIKNLSFRYP
-381 DSTKNVLESL
+381 DSTKNVLENLSL
-391 SLTVKQ
+391 SVKQ
-397 GEHIAFIG
+397 GEHIALIG

-419 GLFEPSEGEIIIGGA
+419 GLFEPSEGKIIIGGA
-434 SYKDMRKA
+434 SYGKMRKA
-442 DIRSHFSVALQK
+442 DVRSHFSVALQK

-474 DEEIYEVLSLSKMA
+474 DEEIYEVLGLSKMA
-488 EFVDSHEEG
+488 EFVDSHKEG

-542 TESETNENYAAL
+542 TESEIKENYSTIL
-554 LHGKSRIVAT
+554 GKKSRIVAT

-575 IYVLDKGRIIGVGT
+575 IYVLDKGCIIGVGT
-589 HSELLRSCPIYR
+589 HSELLSSCPIYR
-601 EIADSQLGGRRE
+601 EIADSQLGGKKE
-613 YAYEE
+613 GTYEE

>member
-1 MRRVA
+1 
-6 PRVFFFLLHPWL
+6 
-18 RTGALFFSE
+18 
-27 KPTQL
+27 
-32 KSKTNKKMKK
+32 MKK
-42 IIELLKHYRK
+42 LLELLKPYRK

-67 SLLMPFVMSE
+67 ALLMPFVMSE
-77 IVERGIS
+77 IVEKGIS
-84 EQNISFVWQYAV
+84 EQNISLVWKYAV
-96 IMVLLAIVSVVANV
+96 IMVLLAIISVIANV
-110 ISAKLNTYI
+110 ISAKLNTSI
-119 SAGYSSDLCRVTFE
+119 SAGYSSDLCRSTFE

-138 SYENYTKIGP
+138 SYTDYTKIGP

-182 SAVLAFLADPIL
+182 SAVLAFLADPVL
-194 SAVFMLSIPPILIL
+194 SAVFMLSIPPIFIL

-215 LYNMWDKSDKYVDMQ
+215 LYDMWDKSDKYVDMQ

-292 VIYFGGIRARADS
+292 VIYFGGIRAQAGS
-305 GISTGGVIAVLQ
+305 GISTGGIIAVLQ
-317 YIGMISN
+317 YIGMITN
-324 ALISISWTL
+324 AVISISWTL

-351 SPDEETIPE
+351 SPDEEKIPE
-360 GEGDVPN
+360 GEGKIPN
-367 GFDIEIKNLSFTYP
+367 GFDLEIRNLSFTYP
-381 DSTKNVLESL
+381 NSTKSVIENISL
-391 SLTVKQ
+391 SIKE
-397 GEHIAFIG
+397 GEHIALIG

-419 GLFEPSEGEIIIGGA
+419 GLFEPSEGEIMIGEA
-434 SYKDMRKA
+434 SYKDMRKV
-442 DIRSHFSVALQK
+442 DVRSHFSVALQK

-463 DNIKMGKPDAT
+463 DNIKMGNPDAT
-474 DEEIYEVLSLSKMA
+474 DDEIYEALRLSKMA

-542 TESETNENYAAL
+542 TESEIKENYSML
-554 LHGKSRIVAT
+554 LRGKSRIVAT

-575 IYVLDKGRIIGVGT
+575 IYVLDNGRIIGVGT
-589 HSELLRSCPIYR
+589 HRELLSSCPIYR
-601 EIADSQLGGRRE
+601 EIADSQLGGRKE
-613 YAYEE
+613 GAHEEE

>member
-1 MRRVA
+1 
-6 PRVFFFLLHPWL
+6 
-18 RTGALFFSE
+18 
-27 KPTQL
+27 
-32 KSKTNKKMKK
+32 MKK
-42 IIELLKHYRK
+42 LLELLKPYRK
-52 KLVGVALID
+52 RLVAVAIID
-61 GIGMIC
+61 GIGMVC
-67 SLLMPFVMSE
+67 SLLLPFVMSE
-77 IVERGIS
+77 IVEKGIS
-84 EQNISFVWQYAV
+84 DNNIPLVWKYAA
-96 IMVLLAIVSVVANV
+96 IMVLLAAVSVAANI
-110 ISAKLNTYI
+110 ISARLNTSI
-119 SAGYSSDLCRVTFE
+119 SAGYSADLCHTTFE

-138 SYENYTKIGP
+138 SYTDYTKIGP

-163 GTITSLPYTLFTVP
+163 GTVTSLPYTLFTVP
-177 VMFIG
+177 IMFIG
-182 SAVLAFLADPIL
+182 SAVLAFVADPVL

-215 LYNMWDKSDKYVDMQ
+215 LYDMWDKSDKYVDMQ

-292 VIYFGGIRARADS
+292 VVYFGGIRAQAGS

-317 YIGMISN
+317 YISIISSAIIN
-324 ALISISWTL
+324 ISWTL

-338 VKVSMRRLNEIHS
+338 VRVSIRRLDEIHS
-351 SPDEETIPE
+351 RPDEEKIPV
-360 GEGDVPN
+360 GEGKVPD
-367 GFDIEIKNLSFTYP
+367 GFDLEIRGLTFAYP
-381 DSTKNVLESL
+381 DSTKSVIEDL
-391 SLTVKQ
+391 SLTVKA
-397 GEHIAFIG
+397 GEHIALIG

-419 GLFEPSEGEIIIGGA
+419 GLFDPDEGEIVIGGA
-434 SYKDMRKA
+434 SYSDMRKA
-442 DIRSHFSVALQK
+442 DVRAHFSVALQK

-463 DNIKMGKPDAT
+463 DNIRMGDPYAT
-474 DEEIYEVLSLSKMA
+474 DEEIYEMLKLSKMSD
-488 EFVDSHEEG
+488 FVDSHTEG

-523 IKKADVYIFD
+523 IKSADVYVFD

-542 TESETNENYAAL
+542 TESEIKENYATL
-554 LHGKSRIVAT
+554 LRGKSRIVAT

-575 IYVLDKGRIIGVGT
+575 IYVMDKGRIIGVGT
-589 HSELLRSCPIYR
+589 HRELLESCPIYR
-601 EIADSQLGGRRE
+601 EIADSQLGGGRRE
-613 YAYEE
+613 AAYEE

>member
-1 MRRVA
+1 
-6 PRVFFFLLHPWL
+6 
-18 RTGALFFSE
+18 
-27 KPTQL
+27 
-32 KSKTNKKMKK
+32 MKK
-42 IIELLKHYRK
+42 LFELLKPYRK
-52 KLVGVALID
+52 NLIGVAVID

-67 SLLMPFVMSE
+67 ALLMPFVMIE
-77 IVERGIS
+77 IVEKGIS
-84 EQNISFVWQYAV
+84 EQNIPIVWSYAA
-96 IMVLLAIVSVVANV
+96 IMVFLATVSLAANI
-110 ISAKLNTYI
+110 ISAKLSTTV
-119 SAGYSSDLCRVTFE
+119 SSGYSSDLCRITFE

-138 SYENYTKIGP
+138 SYEDYTKIGP

-163 GTITSLPYTLFTVP
+163 GTVTSLPYTLFTVP

-182 SAVLAFLADPIL
+182 SAVLAFLADPVL

-215 LYNMWDKSDKYVDMQ
+215 LYDMWDKSDKYVDIQ

-258 FATEEMAKYMIR
+258 LATEEMAKYMIR

-292 VIYFGGIRARADS
+292 VIYFGGMRAGAGA
-305 GISTGGVIAVLQ
+305 GISTGSIIAVLQ
-317 YIGMISN
+317 YIGMISS
-324 ALISISWTL
+324 ALINISWTL

-338 VKVSMRRLNEIHS
+338 FKVSARRLNEIHS
-351 SPDEETIPE
+351 SPDEETLSESESKI
-360 GEGDVPN
+360 PN
-367 GFDIEIKNLSFTYP
+367 GFDIEIKNLSFKYP
-381 DSTKNVLESL
+381 DSNKNVIENL
-391 SLTVKQ
+391 SLTIKQ
-397 GEHIAFIG
+397 GEHIALIG

-419 GLFEPSEGEIIIGGA
+419 GLFEPCEGEIILGTA
-434 SYKDMRKA
+434 SYKNMRKA
-442 DIRSHFSVALQK
+442 AVRSHFSVALQK

-463 DNIKMGKPDAT
+463 DNIKMGKPDAS
-474 DEEIYEVLSLSKMA
+474 DDEIYEVLRLSKMT
-488 EFVDSHEEG
+488 EFVASHEEG

-542 TESETNENYAAL
+542 TESEIKQNYTAL
-554 LHGKSRIVAT
+554 LRGKSRIVAT

-575 IYVLDKGRIIGVGT
+575 IYVLDNGRIIGTGT
-589 HSELLRSCPIYR
+589 HSELLTSCPIYR
-601 EIADSQLGGRRE
+601 EIAASQLGGGME
-613 YAYEE
+613 GKYEK

>member
-1 MRRVA
+1 
-6 PRVFFFLLHPWL
+6 
-18 RTGALFFSE
+18 
-27 KPTQL
+27 
-32 KSKTNKKMKK
+32 MKK
-42 IIELLKHYRK
+42 LLELLKPYRK
-52 KLVGVALID
+52 KLVSVALID

-67 SLLMPFVMSE
+67 ALLMPFVMSE
-77 IVERGIS
+77 IVEKGIS
-84 EQNISFVWQYAV
+84 EQNISLVWKYAV
-96 IMVLLAIVSVVANV
+96 IMVLLAIVSVIANV
-110 ISAKLNTYI
+110 ISAKLNTSI
-119 SAGYSSDLCRVTFE
+119 SAGYSSDLCRSTFE

-138 SYENYTKIGP
+138 SYTDYTKIGP

-182 SAVLAFLADPIL
+182 SAVLAFLADPVL

-215 LYNMWDKSDKYVDMQ
+215 LYDMWDKSDKYVDMQ

-292 VIYFGGIRARADS
+292 VIYFGGVRAQAGS
-305 GISTGGVIAVLQ
+305 GISTGGIIAVLQ
-317 YIGMISN
+317 YIGMITN
-324 ALISISWTL
+324 AVISISWTL

-351 SPDEETIPE
+351 SPDEEKIPE
-360 GEGDVPN
+360 GEGKIPN
-367 GFDIEIKNLSFTYP
+367 GFDLEIRNLSFTYP
-381 DSTKNVLESL
+381 NSTKSVIENISL
-391 SLTVKQ
+391 SIKE
-397 GEHIAFIG
+397 GEHIALIG

-419 GLFEPSEGEIIIGGA
+419 GLFEPSEGEIMIGEA
-434 SYKDMRKA
+434 SYKDMRKV
-442 DIRSHFSVALQK
+442 DVRSHFSVALQK

-463 DNIKMGKPDAT
+463 DNIKMGNPDAT
-474 DEEIYEVLSLSKMA
+474 DDEIYEALRLSKMA

-542 TESETNENYAAL
+542 TESEIKENYSML
-554 LHGKSRIVAT
+554 LRGKSRIVAT

-575 IYVLDKGRIIGVGT
+575 IYVLDNGRIIGVGT
-589 HSELLRSCPIYR
+589 HRELLSSCPIYR
-601 EIADSQLGGRRE
+601 EIADSQLGGRKE
-613 YAYEE
+613 GAHEEE